1 MRRPI
6 SLLAAMVGLGTLGL
20 GAALSSLTQAAVAAP
35 STASVPKAQCGPGSH
50 PETGLQGRV
59 SLADIQSGRAAEGYR
74 CNMEKVGSELTAVPL
89 GSFGGFKV
97 QRYVDAAG
105 HECAYYD
112 VQLLVGT
119 GIADISKGLNAGV
132 AVLDMS
138 NPAKPVRTA
147 TLSTVAMLTPHESL
161 QVNQKRG
168 LIAAVAG
175 TPAIGPGIVD
185 VYDASKDCRHPV
197 LKSLPNLA
205 GIIGH
210 ESGMSPD
217 GNTFYSGNPVP
228 GGQVAAVDVT
238 NPTLPTTLKV
248 INHPSHGIS
257 IGPGGNRAYLTSL
270 FPATLTIADTS
281 RIQAREPNP
290 DVPMV
295 GSVSWDG
302 TIPQIAI
309 PVTIGGHPYVVEVD
323 EYGALGPKSFLGSK
337 PGAAR
342 IIDIAD
348 ETKPEVVSNIRLE
361 VHQPE
366 HFAELSNDPGA
377 ANPVGG
383 YAGHY
388 CNVPRYAD
396 PGIMACSML
405 SSGLRVFDIRDPLH
419 PREIAYF
426 NQPSSITPNL
436 GDTPLEQLATN
447 AIPPSWAQ
455 SSPAFVPDR
464 CEIWYSDGRT
474 GFYNVRLTNGTCDVM
489 NASRSNPSPG
499 GLSATTCAGLPV
511 TEVGTNRSET
521 ILGTSGAD
529 VISGLRGNDKI
540 DGRGGNDVICGGP
553 GRDVIR
559 GGSGKDKIFGQSG
572 RDRLSGGRGSKDYCN
587 GGTARDR
594 ITCERVRAR

>member
-1 MRRPI
+1 MGTSSPPAGVPALPVILRSLRAV
-6 SLLAAMVGLGTLGL
+6 LLAAVV
-20 GAALSSLTQAAVAAP
+20 AALSLSIAPVAPGATPRAAAAP
-35 STASVPKAQCGPGSH
+35 STDSVPKASCGPGSH

-59 SLADIQSGRAAEGYR
+59 SLDDINGGRAAEGYR
-74 CNMEKVGSELTAVPL
+74 CNTELVGSELTSVPL

-97 QRYVDAAG
+97 RRYVDAAG

-119 GIADISKGLNAGV
+119 GITDVSKGLNAGV

-147 TLSTVAMLTPHESL
+147 TLSTVTMLTPHESL

-168 LIAAVAG
+168 LLAAVAG
-175 TPAIGPGIVD
+175 TPAFGPGVVD
-185 VYDASKDCRHPV
+185 VYDISKDCRHPE
-197 LKSLPNLA
+197 LKSPPLNLA

-210 ESGMSPD
+210 ESGMALD

-228 GGQVAAVDVT
+228 NGQVAAVDVS
-238 NPTLPTTLKV
+238 NPAAPTTLAV
-248 INHPSHGIS
+248 VNHPSHGIS
-257 IGPGGNRAYLTSL
+257 LSQDGNRAYLTSL
-270 FPATLTIADTS
+270 FPATLTISDTS
-281 RIQAREPNP
+281 QVQSRQPNP
-290 DVPMV
+290 QVTPV
-295 GSVSWDG
+295 GSVTWDG

-323 EYGALGPKSFLGSK
+323 EYGALGPRSFIGSK

-348 ETKPEVVSNIRLE
+348 ETKPAVISNIRLE

-366 HFAELSNDPGA
+366 NFAALANDPGA

-405 SSGLRVFDIRDPLH
+405 SSGLRIFNIRDPYH

-426 NQPSSITPNL
+426 NQPSTITPNF
-436 GDTPLEQLATN
+436 GNTPLEQLATN

-455 SSPAFVPDR
+455 SSPEFVPAR
-464 CEIWYSDGRT
+464 CEVWYSDGRT
-474 GFYNVRLTNGTCDVM
+474 GFYNVRLTNGTCAVM
-489 NASRSNPSPG
+489 G
-499 GLSATTCAGLPV
+499 
-511 TEVGTNRSET
+511 
-521 ILGTSGAD
+521 
-529 VISGLRGNDKI
+529 
-540 DGRGGNDVICGGP
+540 GGP
-553 GRDVIR
+553 SEPPTTTPTPAASPVARHTSDD
-559 GGSGKDKIFGQSG
+559 SDS
-572 RDRLSGGRGSKDYCN
+572 DSDSDGGRGHHGRHHRSGDIVPLSIPS
-587 GGTARDR
+587 GR
-594 ITCERVRAR
+594 